1 MFAGIVKNRRSPAS
15 LWLSAATHAAVIGAV
30 YFALHAG
37 STHPIYLKSRCCS
50 TALYYSAN
58 VGGGSPK
65 SVTTPKKKRA
75 TIAPAPSIQPVIAS
89 APVATAQNVQA
100 QTGLVSQQQLPTQGT
115 GEGAD
120 DATPALPLFHP
131 HPPIADRSLLPVKE
145 QDVVVDVAISAL
157 GDVTDEKLIHGLGNG
172 LDQVVL
178 DTVKGWHFRPATL
191 NGSAVASMEE
201 IVIPLSHDTE
211 ATPS

>member
-15 LWLSAATHAAVIGAV
+15 VGLSAVAHAVVIGAI

-37 STHPIYLKSRCCS
+37 RTRPITLEARCCS
-50 TALYYSAN
+50 TALYYSSN
-58 VGGGSPK
+58 VGGGSPRA
-65 SVTTPKKKRA
+65 VTPKKKRTA
-75 TIAPAPSIQPVIAS
+75 MAPAPVSQPAIA
-89 APVATAQNVQA
+89 APAPAATTAQT
-100 QTGLVSQQQLPTQGT
+100 QTGLVSQQQSPSLGA
-115 GEGAD
+115 GEGSD
-120 DATPALPLFHP
+120 DAEPALPLFHP
-131 HPPIADRSLLPVKE
+131 HPPIADRTLLPAKE

-157 GDVTDEKLIHGLGNG
+157 GDVTDEKLIHGLGNN

-178 DTVKGWHFRPATL
+178 DTVKGWRFHPATL
-191 NGSAVASMEE
+191 NGAPVASMEE

>member
-1 MFAGIVKNRRSPAS
+1 MFAGIVKNRRNPPS
-15 LWLSAATHAAVIGAV
+15 LWLSAATHTALIGAI

-37 STHPIYLKSRCCS
+37 RTHPIYLESRCCS

-58 VGGGSPK
+58 VDGGSPK
-65 SVTTPKKKRA
+65 AVATPKKKRPTNA
-75 TIAPAPSIQPVIAS
+75 QAPSSQPVIAS
-89 APVATAQNVQA
+89 APVAAAQTAQA
-100 QTGLVSQQQLPTQGT
+100 QTGLISQQQLPTLGT
-115 GEGAD
+115 GEGSD
-120 DATPALPLFHP
+120 DAEPALPLFHP

-157 GDVTDEKLIHGLGNG
+157 GDVTDEKLVHGLGNG

-191 NGSAVASMEE
+191 NGTAVASMEE
-201 IVIPLSHDTE
+201 IVIPLSHDSE

>member
-1 MFAGIVKNRRSPAS
+1 MFAGIVKNRRNPAS
-15 LWLSAATHAAVIGAV
+15 VWLSAATHAAVIAAV
-30 YFALHAG
+30 CLALHAG
-37 STHPIYLKSRCCS
+37 RTHPIYLESRCCS
-50 TALYYSAN
+50 TALYYSSN

-65 SVTTPKKKRA
+65 AAATPKKKRPA
-75 TIAPAPSIQPVIAS
+75 TATAPASQPAIAS
-89 APVATAQNVQA
+89 APVATAQTAQA
-100 QTGLVSQQQLPTQGT
+100 QTGLVSQQQLPTLGT

-131 HPPIADRSLLPVKE
+131 HPSIADRSLLPVKE

-157 GDVTDEKLIHGLGNG
+157 GDVTGEKLIRGLGNN

-178 DTVKGWHFRPATL
+178 DTVKNWRFHPATL
-191 NGSAVASMEE
+191 NGTAVASMEE

>member
-15 LWLSAATHAAVIGAV
+15 LWLSAATHAALIAAI

-37 STHPIYLKSRCCS
+37 RTRPIYLESRCCS

-58 VGGGSPK
+58 VDGGSPK
-65 SVTTPKKKRA
+65 AAAPKKRP

-89 APVATAQNVQA
+89 APVATAQTAQA

-157 GDVTDEKLIHGLGNG
+157 GDVTDEKLVRGLGNG

-178 DTVKGWHFRPATL
+178 DTVRGWHFRPATL
-191 NGSAVASMEE
+191 NGTAVASMEE